1 MKISQFLFG
10 IFVFLCLQV
19 IVYQYSLI
27 NSLKQEMQISNKM
40 KQIDEDQIRDLLYE
54 INKINTD
61 TQTIAVTN
69 YVAGVVDS
77 ISKKDYYYEIWHN
90 GFDKGFANKEMI
102 DDMDKKEFITNNNE
116 KNESLVLEK

>member
-1 MKISQFLFG
+1 MKISHFLFG
-10 IFVFLCLQV
+10 VFVFLCLQ
-19 IVYQYSLI
+19 IILYQNGLI
-27 NSLKQEMQISNKM
+27 GSLKQEIQISNKI

-69 YVAGVVDS
+69 YVSGVVDS
-77 ISKKDYYYEIWHN
+77 INKKDYYYEIWHN
-90 GFDKGFANKEMI
+90 GFDKGFDNKQMI
-102 DDMDKKEFITNNNE
+102 DDMDKKEFITNKND